1 MCLSTIYID
10 ADGKREKIMQEVA
23 RMEAEG
29 EGFSLIDLFG
39 EKTFIQAKIKSID
52 FVDEHSVVLGKT

>member
-10 ADGKREKIMQEVA
+10 SDGEPEKVMQEVA

-29 EGFSLIDLFG
+29 DGFSLINLFG
-39 EKTFIQAKIKSID
+39 EKTFIQGKIKSID
-52 FVDEHSVVLGKT
+52 FVDEHSVVIGKT

>member
-10 ADGKREKIMQEVA
+10 SDGEPEKVMQEVA

-39 EKTFIQAKIKSID
+39 EKTFIQGKIKR
-52 FVDEHSVVLGKT
+52 LRR

>member
-10 ADGKREKIMQEVA
+10 SDGEREKVMQEVA

-39 EKTFIQAKIKSID
+39 EKTFIRGKIRSID
-52 FVDEHSVVLGKT
+52 FVDEHSVVIGKT

>member
-10 ADGKREKIMQEVA
+10 SDGEPEKVMQEVA

-39 EKTFIQAKIKSID
+39 EKTFIQGKIKSID
-52 FVDEHSVVLGKT
+52 FVDEHSVVIEKA